1 MQYCYRDFSLCCTG
15 SRFTFKSRK
24 RLVLNYKTIKGHEGC
39 VFGSG
44 FGVFVGSGDE
54 NSSSVQSVH
63 LAAQL
68 VTPD

>member
-1 MQYCYRDFSLCCTG
+1 M
-15 SRFTFKSRK
+15 
-24 RLVLNYKTIKGHEGC
+24 
-39 VFGSG
+39 FGSG